1 MAALI
6 EHDQQVNDTAP
17 VVDLVDRVDNIE
29 NKFNSSLGYLT
40 DNWQFGFTVRYLGGA
55 VQSVT
60 ADPTVATGNSIG
72 SQLYADIY
80 GSYRITDQLG
90 VRIGIE
96 NVTDEESPVVTQL
109 FQNNGSA
116 DTTSAGIYDVR
127 GTFWYL
133 SLDYSF

>member
-1 MAALI
+1 M
-6 EHDQQVNDTAP
+6 
-17 VVDLVDRVDNIE
+17 
-29 NKFNSSLGYLT
+29 GYLT
-40 DNWQFGFTVRYLGGA
+40 GNWQFGFTVRYLDGA

-80 GSYRITDQLG
+80 GGYRITDQFG

-116 DTTSAGIYDVR
+116 DTTSSGIYDVR